1 MKQYNQQSL
10 SENETEKLK
19 FIADMML
26 GRLARYLRIFG
37 FDVLY
42 FHNIS
47 DEDLINKSK
56 EEARIV
62 LTRDSRMID
71 RKVFKYGKIKF
82 LFINDDD
89 VLKQLEQ
96 IKNEISLKLSINLI
110 RCIECNQILKKVDK
124 EKIKGKVPAFIYKS
138 TDDFAYCSNCDK
150 YYWKGTHLE
159 LMNKRFSH
167 LLKSG

>member
-1 MKQYNQQSL
+1 MKQYNKQTL
-10 SENETEKLK
+10 AKNETEKPK

-37 FDVLY
+37 FDVSY
-42 FHNIS
+42 FNNIS

-62 LTRDSRMID
+62 LTRDSRMIG
-71 RKVFKYGKIKF
+71 RRVFKYGKIKF

-96 IKNEISLKLSINLI
+96 IKNELSLKLSINLI
-110 RCIECNQILKKVDK
+110 RCIECNQILKKVDR
-124 EKIKGKVPAFIYKS
+124 EKVKGKVPVFIYKS
-138 TDDFAYCSNCDK
+138 IDDFAYCSNCDK

-159 LMNKRFSH
+159 LMNRRFSH
-167 LLKSG
+167 LLKSE